1 MRTDDEERDW
11 DFPSPK
17 CSGNGRNEIQSA
29 KVRKEKLTCLNHKG
43 LKSGLIFTPKQYVQQ
58 QELKPKS
65 PKKYVYRDGKIT
77 DWSRDTFLINLFQ
90 AQ

>member
-11 DFPSPK
+11 VFPSPK

-29 KVRKEKLTCLNHKG
+29 RARKEKLRCLNHKG
-43 LKSGLIFTPKQYVQQ
+43 LKSGLIFTPKEYMQQ
-58 QELKPKS
+58 QELKHKS

-90 AQ
+90 VQ